1 MVWRRLPTFFPN
13 FPLRMMPL
21 SESQAA
27 QIRETGWVR
36 EAAFRTEPHV
46 NKVRG
51 QGRGGAPCRAH
62 AVRAPSRSL
71 SLSASAKPS
80 LSLSDRDNNNND
92 NNNNALTAALHHHP
106 RPTTQKTGRDQALP

>member
-21 SESQAA
+21 SEAQAA

-46 NKVRG
+46 NKVRCG
-51 QGRGGAPCRAH
+51 
-62 AVRAPSRSL
+62 
-71 SLSASAKPS
+71 KW
-80 LSLSDRDNNNND
+80 
-92 NNNNALTAALHHHP
+92 
-106 RPTTQKTGRDQALP
+106 